1 MSSARAL
8 GLRLVHDPAPVLH
21 TRCEPVRVFDAEL
34 RRLVREMYERCVEWH
49 GVGLAATQVGLN
61 RQIAVVVHEG
71 HRFAMCNPEIVATSG
86 EVDAVEGCLS
96 LPHRAGLVR
105 RAETVALHYRNA
117 QGRGIQRSLSGWLA
131 RIVQHEADHLLGIL
145 CPERL
150 APGAVFGA
158 IPEDGDGASLA
169 EGAEPAGPSPD
180 HAIPAEAGRLP
191 AARGPGAAGRRRA
204 SR

>member
-1 MSSARAL
+1 MSATRPP

-21 TRCEPVRVFDAEL
+21 ARCEPVRIFDAEL
-34 RRLVREMYERCVEWH
+34 RRLVRAMYERCVEWH

-71 HRFAMCNPEIVATSG
+71 HRFAMCNPVVTAAVGQI
-86 EVDAVEGCLS
+86 DAIEGCLS

-105 RAETVALHYRNA
+105 RAETVTVHYRNP
-117 QGRGIQRSLSGWLA
+117 QGRGVERSLTGWLA
-131 RIVQHEADHLLGIL
+131 RIVQHETDHLHGVL

-158 IPEDGDGASLA
+158 V
-169 EGAEPAGPSPD
+169 
-180 HAIPAEAGRLP
+180 PAEE
-191 AARGPGAAGRRRA
+191 RA
-204 SR
+204 SAAAAEVAADG